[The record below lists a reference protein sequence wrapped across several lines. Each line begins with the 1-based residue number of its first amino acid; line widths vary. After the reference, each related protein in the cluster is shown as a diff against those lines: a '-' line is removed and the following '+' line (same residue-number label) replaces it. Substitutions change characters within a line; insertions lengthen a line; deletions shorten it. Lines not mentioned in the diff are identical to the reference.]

1 MRLPNIPVELT
12 VVPHPA
18 HIPPAE
24 YSDDPAEQAFYAA
37 QRGTALR
44 FVATLF
50 VNGKRSW
57 EADVDDEAT
66 ARKAVDRAI
75 AAAAKERKV
84 NFRGLVDALQ
94 RELHCSGETAFAIA
108 MAFSFPP
115 GPLALEHVRFRWVVP
130 QGRGHP
136 IAADEL
142 TRHLSNLVEGWW
154 HVTGSKPG
162 TAERSYFARAVKAA
176 QPFIPGLK
184 RRRGKKPIADI
195 RKVLRTEMKKF
206 DFDKVEWV
214 RLGQDYLEL
223 AGPQDTKRVI

>member
-1 MRLPNIPVELT
+1 MRLRNIPVELS
-12 VVPHPA
+12 VVPNQA
-18 HIPPAE
+18 YIPPSE
-24 YSDDPAEQAFYAA
+24 YSADSAIQAFYAA
-37 QRGTALR
+37 QPATALR
-44 FVATLF
+44 FVATLL
-50 VNGKRSW
+50 VNRKPAW

-66 ARKAVDRAI
+66 ARKAIDRAI
-75 AAAAKERKV
+75 AAAAEERKID
-84 NFRGLVDALQ
+84 FDGLADALQ

-115 GPLALEHVRFRWVVP
+115 GPLALEHVRFRWVAP

-136 IAADEL
+136 VAADEL

-154 HVTGSKPG
+154 HVTGSKPS

-184 RRRGKKPIADI
+184 RRRDKKEIADI
-195 RKVLRTEMKKF
+195 RKVLRTEMRKF

-214 RLGQDYLEL
+214 RLGQDHLEL
-223 AGPQDTKRVI
+223 AGPQDTKRVT